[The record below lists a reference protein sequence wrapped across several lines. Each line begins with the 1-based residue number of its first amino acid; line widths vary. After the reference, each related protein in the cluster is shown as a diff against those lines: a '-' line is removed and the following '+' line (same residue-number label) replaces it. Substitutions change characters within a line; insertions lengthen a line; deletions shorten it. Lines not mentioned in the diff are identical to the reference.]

1 MKQGNVFSH
10 PILSAAHEGR
20 AMLHLLALPVKCHG
34 HVKSFQN
41 QIHLSA
47 ARAHCTPK
55 SLMSMMAGSRIPC
68 RVILTHHRA
77 MRPCARAC
85 QDTGSADSSTDHGQ
99 PLKHS
104 RETLSL
110 SDKVTTIG
118 RADGETD
125 SSAGH
130 PLIEWQSYAVT
141 GRLGLQSRWSPYS
154 TSGLRA
160 RCARIILLWTYFTIT
175 LHSNFWKRNFV

>member
-1 MKQGNVFSH
+1 
-10 PILSAAHEGR
+10 
-20 AMLHLLALPVKCHG
+20 MLHLLALPVKCHG

-41 QIHLSA
+41 RIHLSA

-77 MRPCARAC
+77 VRPRARAC

-125 SSAGH
+125 SSAGY
-130 PLIEWQSYAVT
+130 PPDRVAVV
-141 GRLGLQSRWSPYS
+141 SRCHWAFRDSLESSIGASPYS
-154 TSGLRA
+154 VSIRRKPLPIRY
-160 RCARIILLWTYFTIT
+160 RICKSK
-175 LHSNFWKRNFV
+175 HAV

>member
-1 MKQGNVFSH
+1 
-10 PILSAAHEGR
+10 
-20 AMLHLLALPVKCHG
+20 MLHLLALPVFRTKCHD
-34 HVKSFQN
+34 HVKNFQN
-41 QIHLSA
+41 RIHLCCSSTLHTQVLDVHEA
-47 ARAHCTPK
+47 
-55 SLMSMMAGSRIPC
+55 MMAGSRIPC
-68 RVILTHHRA
+68 QVILTHHRA

-110 SDKVTTIG
+110 SDKVATIG

-130 PLIEWQSYAVT
+130 PLIEWQSYHAVT

-154 TSGLRA
+154 IGASPYSVSIRRKPLPIRY
-160 RCARIILLWTYFTIT
+160 RICKSK
-175 LHSNFWKRNFV
+175 HAV